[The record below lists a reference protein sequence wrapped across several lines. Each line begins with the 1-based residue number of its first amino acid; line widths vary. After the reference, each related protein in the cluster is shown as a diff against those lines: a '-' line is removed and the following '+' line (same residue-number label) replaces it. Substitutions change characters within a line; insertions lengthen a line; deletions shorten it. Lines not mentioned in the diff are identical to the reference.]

1 MAKIS
6 AKKEKKEEKAS
17 SQATRPASPEKY
29 EYAEML
35 FMRRVPQKE
44 IAAKVGITEPTLSRW
59 IRDNQWRERRAA
71 TSVNRSTI
79 INGILSRIDDILTK
93 NPEGGSSKEILQLS
107 KVVEQLDK
115 EITVV
120 DLIDSFIAFGL
131 WLEAHGEM
139 AQEIEQTLKEGDDA
153 RYSFIK
159 CVNMLQDR
167 FVNERLKGKA

>member
-1 MAKIS
+1 MAKS
-6 AKKEKKEEKAS
+6 STKEKAT
-17 SQATRPASPEKY
+17 SQATRPSSPEKY

-79 INGILSRIDDILTK
+79 INGILSRIDAMLTE
-93 NPEGGSSKEILQLS
+93 NPDSASSKEILQLS

-131 WLEAHGEM
+131 WLEAHDET
-139 AQEIEQTLKEGDDA
+139 AQEIEQTLREGDDA
-153 RYSFIK
+153 RDSFIK

-167 FVNERLKGKA
+167 FVNERLKGRA